1 MFCKQK
7 NPFFIEKISILLLIF
22 RVLYWENSYEP
33 GVFDKIIF
41 SDGAIKYSPQT
52 RYVPKVKT
60 VNYCPKSEA
69 KKFKNIP
76 MKVEVEKLN
85 LHQDCLHNFFQFI
98 QSNDFSDYTM
108 VGFNGMKFKGHR
120 LISYVTT
127 FIFLQLPNM
136 IVIYY

>member
-1 MFCKQK
+1 MPKA
-7 NPFFIEKISILLLIF
+7 KI
-22 RVLYWENSYEP
+22 VDYY
-33 GVFDKIIF
+33 
-41 SDGAIKYSPQT
+41 
-52 RYVPKVKT
+52 
-60 VNYCPKSEA
+60 PKSEV
-69 KKFKNIP
+69 KQFQNVP
-76 MKVEVEKLN
+76 MKVDVDNLN